1 MAKLQNVLVSYDGSP
16 HSKEALHWAIYFG
29 RHSGANITAVKVF
42 EPFLTRPLK
51 EAGSILPDS
60 LDQYEQ
66 LEKQDQQLMAEA
78 KALGREHGLRITTE
92 ILKGKVAESILNYAK
107 QHAMDMIITGNRGHG
122 ALKQLLVG
130 SVTRHLVSLSP
141 MPVLVVKCCPLVE
154 FQGGS
159 LIMATLR
166 KILVAYDG
174 SAHSKECLDW
184 AIEMARPVNA
194 QITALKVRESAE
206 MALAYGM
213 AESGSAAKMMA
224 KIKEIE
230 EADTAMMEGV
240 KNVGRNLGVEITTQV
255 LEGNASQVLM
265 EYSQKHGFDLIVAGA
280 RGHGIIDRLPIGT
293 VAHNLISVSTVPVL
307 VVKI

>member
-42 EPFLTRPLK
+42 EPLLADLRQ
-51 EAGSILPDS
+51 EADFVPPDS

-66 LEKQDQQLMAEA
+66 LEKQDQQLMADA
-78 KALGREHGLRITTE
+78 NALGRRHGIE
-92 ILKGKVAESILNYAK
+92 IATQVLKGKVAESILAYAK
-107 QHAMDMIITGNRGHG
+107 AHGMDMIITGNRGHG
-122 ALKQLLVG
+122 VLKQLLVG

-141 MPVLVVKCCPLVE
+141 VPVLVVKNCPLVE

-174 SAHSKECLDW
+174 SPHSKDCLAW

-194 QITALKVRESAE
+194 RITALKVRESAE
-206 MALAYGM
+206 VALAYAM
-213 AESGSAAKMMA
+213 AESGSATRMMA
-224 KIKEIE
+224 RLKEMDDADASMMKAVKETGQKLGIE
-230 EADTAMMEGV
+230 IA
-240 KNVGRNLGVEITTQV
+240 TQI
-255 LEGNASQVLM
+255 LEGNASQILM
-265 EYSQKHGFDLIVAGA
+265 EQSQKQGFDLIVAGA
-280 RGHGIIDRLPIGT
+280 RGYGIIDRLPIGT
-293 VAHNLISVSTVPVL
+293 VAHNLISVSPVPVL
-307 VVKI
+307 VVKT